1 MPLLSSATGIFF
13 AGQGSS
19 AFNQG
24 GGGGGGGSASADGW
38 QANTII
44 TNSSSGG
51 GPSFGIRGVA
61 GLSDG
66 GVFVSGSEN
75 ADDIGFAMLT
85 DTDGDVKWVKQLNAN
100 AYYARFYSAS
110 ANGTSLFAAGTD
122 YGWGANEAAAGR
134 TNVSASIAAKF
145 AKSDGSVDWMK
156 VIKKTSI
163 GSVND
168 GFDTSISN
176 SVADSDGNLWILGR
190 HRGSNNESNLHI
202 AKINGSNGAL
212 MSMYKR
218 TKSPDTKQD
227 NIYGIKLDAS
237 GNIYL
242 LWQVYDPNSNNAG
255 VGVQKL
261 NSSFVIQ
268 WTKMY
273 SDTTYNSDRGYQ
285 FDLDSSGNVYVSGYT
300 GQTPSSGTIAKL
312 NTADGTIAWSKQLN
326 TGTNPGT
333 GVDDIKGMV
342 VDNDDNIW
350 LCGPYGPG
358 TPYNFVLTKY
368 NSSGVI
374 QNQWGIAGGNG
385 YTLYN
390 SINTMDID
398 GNGNVLLGFQMSKT
412 GSARTSIFKLPAI
425 LEAGTFTDL
434 VITDRTAV
442 DYAYSP
448 SAITHTTYSMSDVSS
463 DFETADYNSG
473 SYALLPIFTNTFTKD
488 VDPFTGGSGGG
499 GGGASITWGGARGLI
514 AGGYTAGG
522 QKSNTIDYINIS
534 TPGNATDFG
543 DLTIGRY
550 NGATMSNAT
559 KAVFGGGIV
568 VNNSNVLDYVT
579 VATPGN
585 AIDFGDMSAAWAY
598 SASEG
603 DGTYGVM
610 AGGFRYTNQVL
621 YNDIEYITI
630 DTPSN
635 SSSFGNLSGNQ
646 TGRAMGTNGTIG
658 VITTGN
664 DGSGSAYSSS
674 MLTITMA
681 TPGNAVVSSGT
692 LLDSWTYVQNLP
704 GDDTYLLVGAGRR
717 SNGEDANGWTN
728 MVEKFATATQTGAT
742 DHGDLT
748 NSGGMSAASSDGTY
762 AFWAGREGS
771 SSTPSGQSSGRY
783 HTIEQMSIA
792 TGGNSTDF
800 GTFSEYIEAGFGS
813 SGNAS

>member
-1 MPLLSSATGIFF
+1 MPLLSTATGIFF

-24 GGGGGGGSASADGW
+24 GGGGGGGGSASADGW
-38 QANTII
+38 QANTVI

-51 GPSFGIRGVA
+51 GQSFGIRGIA

-66 GVFVSGSEN
+66 SVFVSGNNN
-75 ADDIGFAMLT
+75 ADDIGYAMLI
-85 DTDGDVKWVKQLNAN
+85 DTDGDVKWVTQLNAN
-100 AYYARFYSAS
+100 AYYGRFFSSS

-122 YGWGANEAAAGR
+122 YGWGSNEQAAGR

-145 AKSDGSVDWMK
+145 AKTDGSVDWLK

-163 GSVND
+163 GSAND
-168 GFDTSISN
+168 GFDTSITN

-212 MSMYKR
+212 MSMHKR

-227 NIYGIKLDAS
+227 NIYGIKFDAS

-242 LWQVYDPNSNNAG
+242 LWQVYDPNSSNSG

-300 GQTPSSGTIAKL
+300 SQSPGSGTIAKL

-326 TGTNPGT
+326 TGASPGT
-333 GVDDIKGMV
+333 GVSDIKGMV

-350 LCGPYGPG
+350 LCGPYDLN

-374 QNQWGIAGGNG
+374 QNQWGIASSNG

-390 SINTMDID
+390 SVNTMDID
-398 GNGNVLLGFQMSKT
+398 SNGNILLGFRMYQV
-412 GSARTSIFKLPAI
+412 GSTRTSLIKLPAI

-448 SAITHTTYSMSDVSS
+448 SDITHTTYSMSDVSS

-473 SYALLPIFTNTFTKD
+473 SYALLPAFTNTFTKD
-488 VDPFTGGSGGG
+488 VDPIAGGSSGGG
-499 GGGASITWGGARGLI
+499 GGSSIAWGGDRGLSLFNGNTQIDYFDIATAGNALDFGDMLYSTYYISANISNGDKQLFTGGTSNLNNISYVTAATLNQCGGFSDMTRNNFGTANTSNGVRGII
-514 AGGYTAGG
+514 AGGAYPPNDVGQGWDGIEYVTIDPAAHAVNFGDLAQSREHGSAVSDGTYAGICGG
-522 QKSNTIDYINIS
+522 QAPAVLNNIDRITIA
-534 TPGNATDFG
+534 TTGNATDFG
-543 DLTIGRY
+543 DLTFGRRY
-550 NGATMSNAT
+550 LGGHGIASKCTTAGGENSTGYGDHIEEFTLDTNQNASNYGDLTVARQSHGVT
-559 KAVFGGGIV
+559 GNKDYGVAVGGVTAGDGGGTTYDV
-568 VNNSNVLDYVT
+568 
-579 VATPGN
+579 
-585 AIDFGDMSAAWAY
+585 IDRWSM
-598 SASEG
+598 
-603 DGTYGVM
+603 
-610 AGGFRYTNQVL
+610 
-621 YNDIEYITI
+621 
-630 DTPSN
+630 
-635 SSSFGNLSGNQ
+635 SSSGN
-646 TGRAMGTNGTIG
+646 
-658 VITTGN
+658 
-664 DGSGSAYSSS
+664 
-674 MLTITMA
+674 
-681 TPGNAVVSSGT
+681 
-692 LLDSWTYVQNLP
+692 
-704 GDDTYLLVGAGRR
+704 
-717 SNGEDANGWTN
+717 
-728 MVEKFATATQTGAT
+728 AT
-742 DHGDLT
+742 DHGDLQF
-748 NSGGMSAASSDGTY
+748 ARTY
-762 AFWAGREGS
+762 GC
-771 SSTPSGQSSGRY
+771 
-783 HTIEQMSIA
+783 A
-792 TGGNSTDF
+792 T
-800 GTFSEYIEAGFGS
+800 